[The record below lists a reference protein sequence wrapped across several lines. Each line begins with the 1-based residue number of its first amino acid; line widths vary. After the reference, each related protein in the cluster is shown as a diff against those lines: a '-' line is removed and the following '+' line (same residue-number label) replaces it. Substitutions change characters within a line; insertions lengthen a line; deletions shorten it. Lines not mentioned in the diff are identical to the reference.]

1 MRKRFSIRLLLVG
14 AATFDILNASA
25 SSKQPLSAAARAS
38 ARIPGGQPR
47 ETVASAQHT
56 GNPSLTE
63 GKGWGPS
70 TEALHRGSVMEAP
83 GTIIPRKMTFL
94 SGWVKGIGFRWTSG
108 KLVTRNMTT
117 PAGKLRSCPP
127 RNGATAA
134 LPRML
139 SPQFHKYGDK
149 IKRSNAERA
158 ELMARSRR

>member
-1 MRKRFSIRLLLVG
+1 MRKRFSIRLSLVC
-14 AATFDILNASA
+14 AATFHILNASA
-25 SSKQPLSAAARAS
+25 SREVEAAFERS
-38 ARIPGGQPR
+38 CARISTGTRGQPR
-47 ETVASAQHT
+47 ET

-94 SGWVKGIGFRWTSG
+94 SGWVKAIGFRWTSG

-127 RNGATAA
+127 GMVQSAA
-134 LPRML
+134 LPPML
-139 SPQFHKYGDK
+139 SPQFHKYDDK
-149 IKRSNAERA
+149 IKLSKAERA